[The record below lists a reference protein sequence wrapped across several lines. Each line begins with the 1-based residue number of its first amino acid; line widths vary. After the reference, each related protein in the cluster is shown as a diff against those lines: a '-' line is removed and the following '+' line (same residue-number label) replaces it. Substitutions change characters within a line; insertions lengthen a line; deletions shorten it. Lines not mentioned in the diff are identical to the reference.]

1 MLNVDAMTFNDIDN
15 IIINTI
21 KELFNIYII
30 RLIFALLIFV
40 MVINLT
46 RRTHLQFGKLG
57 VIHLIG
63 TKILPRDLKFLLMLL
78 LVMMFKQ
85 GDQVLVN

>member
-1 MLNVDAMTFNDIDN
+1 
-15 IIINTI
+15 
-21 KELFNIYII
+21 
-30 RLIFALLIFV
+30 

-46 RRTHLQFGKLG
+46 KRTHLQFGKLG